1 MDFSAVM
8 NLVLGGGLVAT
19 IIAII
24 TLKSTVREARAK
36 AEKATAEAETVR
48 IDNTE
53 HATRILIEN
62 IVEPLKEELNE
73 NRKALQATR
82 REMARL
88 RKAIDT
94 ANSCRHHDDCPVLY
108 GMREYSK
115 EQDGGEPEQQPVVK
129 RRQRVK
135 REAGL
140 LMAGIPKSAVSLTI
154 PPDSLRKLP
163 SGSSYH
169 SRNGQA
175 GLTVKSD
182 AAGNIIAEASCDSLQ
197 RLVLCYEEELTRIR
211 NETHEDSFTV
221 ETEFERRFS
230 PVKIALAAFITGC
243 VAGIVLTFKIKKQ

>member
-36 AEKATAEAETVR
+36 AEKA
-48 IDNTE
+48 
-53 HATRILIEN
+53 ILIEN

-135 REAGL
+135 REAG
-140 LMAGIPKSAVSLTI
+140 AVDGGDSGQ
-154 PPDSLRKLP
+154 PP
-163 SGSSYH
+163 
-169 SRNGQA
+169 
-175 GLTVKSD
+175 
-182 AAGNIIAEASCDSLQ
+182 
-197 RLVLCYEEELTRIR
+197 
-211 NETHEDSFTV
+211 
-221 ETEFERRFS
+221 
-230 PVKIALAAFITGC
+230 
-243 VAGIVLTFKIKKQ
+243 

>member
-94 ANSCRHHDDCPVLY
+94 AGKYKV
-108 GMREYSK
+108 
-115 EQDGGEPEQQPVVK
+115 
-129 RRQRVK
+129 
-135 REAGL
+135 
-140 LMAGIPKSAVSLTI
+140 T
-154 PPDSLRKLP
+154 
-163 SGSSYH
+163 
-169 SRNGQA
+169 
-175 GLTVKSD
+175 
-182 AAGNIIAEASCDSLQ
+182 
-197 RLVLCYEEELTRIR
+197 
-211 NETHEDSFTV
+211 
-221 ETEFERRFS
+221 
-230 PVKIALAAFITGC
+230 
-243 VAGIVLTFKIKKQ
+243 